1 MSDQTTLHRR
11 LATRHLIGLTVL
23 AGSLVAAAAAQA
35 QSSARPPSGFY
46 VRLDAGASISANTNG
61 NVLNGTGFGQDF
73 GTSAVVGAGFGYA
86 FPWDNTPVRVRLDVT
101 GSDRPSLDSSH
112 SASSGPFTLGARTSI
127 NSAVLMGTAYAD
139 WATGSAFTPYLSGG
153 LGVAINSLDTVRY
166 SFNGVPAATE
176 GGTTQTNFAWSV
188 GFGVSYPLG
197 GSLAIDAGYRYLDAG
212 DVKSSGTIQVFG
224 RPGTNQQAPVK
235 SDLSAHELTLGLR
248 YNF

>member
-112 SASSGPFTLGARTSI
+112 SASSGSFTLGARTSI

-139 WATGSAFTPYLSGG
+139 WATGGAFTPYLSGG

-176 GGTTQTNFAWSV
+176 GGTTQNHLAWAV
-188 GFGVSYPLG
+188 GIGTAYQVTDN
-197 GSLAIDAGYRYLDAG
+197 LAVDIGYRYLDAG
-212 DVKSSGTIQVFG
+212 NVLTSGNIQVVNQS
-224 RPGTNQQAPVK
+224 RPTRQPPVS
-235 SDLSAHELTLGLR
+235 SDLALHEITVGLR

>member
-1 MSDQTTLHRR
+1 MKSAIIATLALPA
-11 LATRHLIGLTVL
+11 LAILTV
-23 AGSLVAAAAAQA
+23 APAAAQ
-35 QSSARPPSGFY
+35 SGFY
-46 VRLDAGASISANTNG
+46 VRGDLGASISAGTGG
-61 NVLNGTGFGQDF
+61 NILNGDGFGNDF
-73 GTSAVVGAGFGYA
+73 GTAVAISGGAGMYIPTPDWPFKLRADLTGGYRPGFSA
-86 FPWDNTPVRVRLDVT
+86 DHT
-101 GSDRPSLDSSH
+101 GSL
-112 SASSGPFTLGARTSI
+112 GGFTLTGHTNVDVAT
-127 NSAVLMGTAYAD
+127 VLATVYAD
-139 WATGSAFTPYLSGG
+139 IPTGGPLTPYLGFG
-153 LGVAINSLDTVRY
+153 IGAAINSLDTVTY
-166 SFNGVPAATE
+166 KFNGVPAATE